1 MAQTTP
7 FDFLN
12 TITYTKN
19 NIYSQ
24 ETAKGYVPF
33 IVNRSLSYFI
43 DTVLYANDMNQ
54 FADMDPRLQY
64 SYFLSSISR
73 RKRFSK
79 WAKKVEHEDV
89 DLIMQLYE
97 CNRTRA
103 AELLSLLL
111 PAELENLKVIAGKS
125 NERRRTK

>member
-7 FDFLN
+7 FDFIN
-12 TITYTKN
+12 TITYSKN

-43 DTVLYANDMNQ
+43 DTVLYANDMNLYPTV
-54 FADMDPRLQY
+54 DPRLQY

-79 WAKKVEHEDV
+79 WAKKLEHEDV

-103 AELLSLLL
+103 TELLSLLS
-111 PAELENLKVIAGKS
+111 PAELESLKVIAGKN